1 MSGASSRSVRRVQI
15 HDARRSPSRGPPVSR
30 RVIIEDKLPP
40 RQAAPRISQR
50 VLDFQRQWKSIK
62 DDLPPQFS
70 RRHSG
75 VVGTGLFLGSG
86 QSLVYGGPLGALLGY
101 SIIGSLVYCLCVSI
115 GEMIAYLPNVGGVV
129 GIADLYVDKAFGFAL
144 GWASWSMAISPYS
157 FSNNIQQLGTATMV
171 NLLPSRMY
179 GEFEFWFSCLKVGT
193 IATLLLSC
201 LLIDIG
207 AGQAQAIPPTSS
219 HLTQHI
225 LFKNWDPPFA
235 NSYLGIRG
243 VKGQFLGFLAVL
255 NQAAFS
261 FFGSEVPGI
270 AAGEVIDATRNV
282 PRALKRVWV
291 RIILIYILSIF
302 AVGLTVPQTSVD
314 LRANASN
321 GLSSPFVIALSRAK
335 WTVPANF
342 INAIIMLSAFSA
354 AASDI
359 YIGSRFMF
367 FLARRGHAPGFLAS
381 LIKYPQDKTS
391 AQEVEEED
399 TDSDEEEDT
408 DSDEEEDWHS
418 AIESFTNA
426 NSTKHSDEEAVQ
438 HPSFHK
444 PSMIWTIP
452 LASVLVSASIGLL
465 AYTATSKSSS
475 VVSRMSTPPSA
486 TATTIVIRGAT
497 MALSTHTSDTMGVSE
512 AFQILASMASVAS
525 LISWSGMLFTYIR
538 WYHGTVHAERKWST
552 GDPNKVLAQIDK
564 IKEHRHK
571 WQPYLAYYAFSICVI
586 VLLTNGWYEIS
597 HDLKYGLATHDN
609 QHSGEYLYT
618 TTGLLPPL
626 ARKSPGH
633 AMRGR
638 ALPF

>member
-1 MSGASSRSVRRVQI
+1 MSGTSSRSVRRVQI
-15 HDARRSPSRGPPVSR
+15 HDARRSPSRGPPISR
-30 RVIIEDKLPP
+30 RVTIEDKPPP
-40 RQAAPRISQR
+40 RRAVPRISQR
-50 VLDFQRQWKSIK
+50 VLAFQKQWKSIK
-62 DDLPPQFS
+62 DDLPPQLS
-70 RRHSG
+70 RRHMTNFTMQVGMISIGG
-75 VVGTGLFLGSG
+75 VVGTGLFLGSA

-129 GIADLYVDKAFGFAL
+129 GIADLYVDKALGFAL
-144 GWASWSMAISPYS
+144 GWASWSFMAASSYS
-157 FSNNIQQLGTATMV
+157 FSDNIQQLGIATVV
-171 NLLPSRMY
+171 NMLPSRMY

-193 IATLLLSC
+193 ITTLFLSC
-201 LLIDIG
+201 LLIDVG
-207 AGQAQAIPPTSS
+207 AGHAQAIPPTSS

-235 NSYLGIRG
+235 NSYLGICG

-302 AVGLTVPQTSVD
+302 AIGLTVPQTYVD

-321 GLSSPFVIALSRAK
+321 GFSSPFVIALSRAK

-342 INAIIMLSAFSA
+342 INAIIMLSAFSV

-381 LIKYPQDKTS
+381 LFKYPQDKTP
-391 AQEVEEED
+391 AQELEEED
-399 TDSDEEEDT
+399 TDSDEEE
-408 DSDEEEDWHS
+408 EEDWHS
-418 AIESFTNA
+418 AVESFTNA
-426 NSTKHSDEEAVQ
+426 AITEHSEEEAAQ
-438 HPSFHK
+438 HPSFYK

-452 LASVLVSASIGLL
+452 LASVLVTASVGLL
-465 AYTATSKSSS
+465 AYMATSKSSS
-475 VVSRMSTPPSA
+475 AVSETFASSAA
-486 TATTIVIRGAT
+486 TATTTVICGVT
-497 MALSTHTSDTMGVSE
+497 MALSTDTSDTMGVSE
-512 AFQILASMASVAS
+512 AFQVLVSMASVAS

-571 WQPYLAYYAFSICVI
+571 CQPYP
-586 VLLTNGWYEIS
+586 LTAINIQECIYTQRLENCHHWPEGI
-597 HDLKYGLATHDN
+597 L
-609 QHSGEYLYT
+609 GE
-618 TTGLLPPL
+618 
-626 ARKSPGH
+626 
-633 AMRGR
+633 
-638 ALPF
+638 